1 MKKRLPSLVSQLA
14 PDLRQFLNR
23 LREFVESP
31 DGVVTKKELSDSG
44 AFSRSSTGALTFLGG
59 TGTTCTAPP
68 APSNLQVTG
77 SMTSIILEWDGAGY
91 GDCYA
96 YTEIWKSTTNNITNA
111 NLAGTTVAG
120 LFADAVGSD
129 AGYYYWVRFV
139 NTENV
144 AGGYNSTS
152 GSLGETSPDTA
163 YLIDQLTGALQASEL
178 HSTLTSRI
186 DLIDGPVTLAGSVA
200 ARIQT
205 ETTARTTADT
215 ALASDI
221 TTLQTTTGNN
231 TTAIQNEV
239 TARTNA
245 DSAIA
250 ADVTTLQT
258 SVGNNTTSIQTNSS
272 SINGIEAKHTVKID
286 NNGYVTGYGLISTA
300 NTGTPTSEF
309 AVVADQFSIAPVNTD
324 NTLADGSPF
333 FHRTAPTVIN
343 GTTVPAGTYMKAA
356 YIHDASIT
364 NAKIGTAAIDSAK
377 IVDAAIITAKIN
389 NAAITEAKVA
399 NAAITTAKIGT
410 AAITN
415 AKIANAAV
423 STAQIA
429 DASINNAKITGAIQ
443 SSAYVAGSAGWQID
457 KAGDA
462 EFNDATF
469 RGTIDVSSATSGAR
483 LEITNSRIKVFDS
496 AGVLRVQI
504 GDLT

>member
-1 MKKRLPSLVSQLA
+1 MRKRLPSLVSQLA

-215 ALASDI
+215 AIASDI
-221 TTLQTTTGNN
+221 TTLQTT
-231 TTAIQNEV
+231 
-239 TARTNA
+239 
-245 DSAIA
+245 
-250 ADVTTLQT
+250 
-258 SVGNNTTSIQTNSS
+258 VGGNTTSIQTNSS

-377 IVDAAIITAKIN
+377 IVDAAITTAKIN

-399 NAAITTAKIGT
+399 NAAITTAKINN

-423 STAQIA
+423 GTAQIA